1 MPRHHHLKAGTRFVF
16 CKKEGIETWMC
27 VSHTT
32 STCIVQEL
40 RDKDT
45 LAVVHLRE
53 PSRAQ
58 SDSFQNADFLG
69 VAGFLISPTE
79 HCSVHCSFTMQLLT
93 TTVNATYLASCAH
106 KADLSI

>member
-1 MPRHHHLKAGTRFVF
+1 MPRHHHLKAGPRFVF
-16 CKKEGIETWMC
+16 CKREGIETWVC

-69 VAGFLISPTE
+69 VAEFLISTYRALF
-79 HCSVHCSFTMQLLT
+79 CSLLVYDAAIDNNRECYLPSFM
-93 TTVNATYLASCAH
+93 CA
-106 KADLSI
+106 